1 MNFVEKL
8 IFGEKNTTIT
18 LTFRRKEDDSSYKVV
33 ANRHVPIKTW
43 DVTMKW
49 AELRS
54 ELAGRDLSAEPS
66 IVETLE
72 NIRTSL
78 HDRSGT
84 PIDILKDDIHEPCSV
99 GLHLAME
106 TASSILRPK
115 QIDSITPGGPAFMG
129 GDLMVG
135 DEILSVDGETA
146 TESNVLK
153 LLQGSNV
160 IGSKCFIS
168 VKR

>member
-1 MNFVEKL
+1 
-8 IFGEKNTTIT
+8 
-18 LTFRRKEDDSSYKVV
+18 
-33 ANRHVPIKTW
+33 
-43 DVTMKW
+43 
-49 AELRS
+49 
-54 ELAGRDLSAEPS
+54 
-66 IVETLE
+66 
-72 NIRTSL
+72 
-78 HDRSGT
+78 
-84 PIDILKDDIHEPCSV
+84 
-99 GLHLAME
+99 
-106 TASSILRPK
+106 
-115 QIDSITPGGPAFMG
+115 MG